1 MGNTASEFDVLIVGA
16 GPGGIAAAVTAARS
30 GRRIGMI
37 DEAPFAGGQIWRN
50 LGRSIGSSQAKQ
62 WLDRLAAVEGKIT
75 WHRQSR
81 IVASPAASTLLA
93 ETPAGVLRLKYKS
106 LILATGARELFLP
119 FPGWTLPGVMGAG
132 AIQALVKQGLNV
144 AGKRIVVAG
153 TGPLLLAVADLL
165 RAKGASVPCI
175 IEQAPAARINRFALS
190 LVRSPSK
197 LLAGVTLR
205 ARLLGTR
212 YATDSYPIG
221 VTAGVAAGASGLRV
235 EYQTGN
241 QSGQKTDAI
250 ECDYLTCGF
259 NLIPNNELPRMLGCQ
274 TTANGFVRVDGRLRT
289 TAAHIFAIGELTAI
303 GGVDKAIL
311 EGILAAHVSVGNEM
325 AADELQRDHT
335 AALNFARN
343 LEKAFAL
350 RPELLKLAR
359 PETIICRCED
369 VPLSAVQRSMSG
381 RDAKLQTRC
390 GMGPCQGRICGPA
403 VETIFG
409 WQASSVR
416 PPIFPVPVSA
426 LLGEAAHAQEPTLTA
441 SLQETR

>member
-1 MGNTASEFDVLIVGA
+1 MSNSASEFDVLIIGA
-16 GPGGIAAAVTAARS
+16 GPGGIAAAVTAAQAGSRV
-30 GRRIGMI
+30 GLI

-50 LGRSIGSSQAKQ
+50 LGRNIGSAQAKQ

-212 YATDSYPIG
+212 YATDRYPIR
-221 VTAGVAAGASGLRV
+221 VTAGASGLRV
-235 EYQTGN
+235 EYRTGG
-241 QSGQKTDAI
+241 QSGQKTDAV
-250 ECDYLTCGF
+250 ECDYFTCGF

-289 TAAHIFAIGELTAI
+289 TVPHIFAIGELTAI

-311 EGILAAHVSVGNEM
+311 EGSLAADAAVGDES
-325 AADELQRDHT
+325 AAAELERDHT
-335 AALNFARN
+335 AALNFAHN

-390 GMGPCQGRICGPA
+390 GMGPCQGRVCGPILQQLLGT
-403 VETIFG
+403 EPPQI
-409 WQASSVR
+409 R
-416 PPIFPVPVSA
+416 PPV
-426 LLGEAAHAQEPTLTA
+426 LAARIGTLI
-441 SLQETR
+441 EEHI